1 MVERYSSVW
10 PGEPYPLGA
19 TWDGAG
25 VNFALFSEHAERVE
39 LCPFDAST
47 QEPHPSIEMPE
58 RTDQVWHCYL
68 PQARPG
74 LLYGY
79 RVYGP
84 YAPTQGHRFNPNKLL
99 LDPYAK
105 SIRGELKWSNA
116 HFGYRIGSPR
126 EDLSFDRRNNAAG
139 MLRCEV
145 IDPAFSWGDDRRP
158 QDPVA
163 RHRDLRAARER
174 LHADAPGCPGAPAR
188 HLRSARDACRSSI
201 I

>member
-1 MVERYSSVW
+1 MLDRFSSVW

-25 VNFALFSEHAERVE
+25 VNFALFSEHAARVE
-39 LCPFDAST
+39 LCLFDPVTKRPFD
-47 QEPHPSIEMPE
+47 PIDMPE
-58 RTDQVWHCYL
+58 KTDQVWHCYL

-79 RVYGP
+79 RVHGP
-84 YAPTQGHRFNPNKLL
+84 YTPAEGHRFNPHKLL

-126 EDLSFDRRNNAAG
+126 EDLSFDRRNNAMG
-139 MLRCEV
+139 MLQCEV
-145 IDPAFSWGDDRRP
+145 IDSAFDFLTDDRG
-158 QDPVA
+158 
-163 RHRDLRAARER
+163 RAGQK
-174 LHADAPGCPGAPAR
+174 APENWQ
-188 HLRSARDACRSSI
+188 I
-201 I
+201 